1 MEVIITHINA
11 DFDALASLLAA
22 RKLYPEAK
30 LVFPGSQEKSLRDF
44 FVRSS
49 FYVLEADRA
58 RDIALERVTK
68 LIMVDTR
75 QQSRIGRFA
84 EIVDKPGLE
93 IHIYDHHPASA
104 DDVRGTFE
112 AIEAKGATITIILR
126 QLRERGIAI
135 TPDEA
140 TIMMLGIYEDTG
152 SLTFSSTTA
161 EDFYAAA
168 YLLTQGA
175 NLNII
180 SDMIT
185 RELTAE
191 QVFLLNDLIRSA
203 ERYDIRGVQ
212 VVVTAAS
219 SDRYIGDVAIL
230 VHKLKDMENLNCV
243 FALIMMED
251 RIYLIARS
259 RVAEV
264 NAAEVALEFGGGGHP
279 TAASATIRDLTMAE
293 AKERLLGV
301 LHEVVRPRL
310 TASAIMTHPVKTI
323 QQADTI
329 KEAHKLLS
337 RHYTIAV
344 LPVLAQEE
352 LVGLIPRP
360 IVERAM
366 LHGLGDLTVKEYM
379 IADFAIVQADAPL
392 REVQGHIV
400 GENQRFLP
408 VVAKGRL
415 IGGIT
420 RTDLLRA
427 LHNALTPA
435 PLAFMRTRRKA
446 VARLMD
452 ERLAAPAVSLLRELG
467 QVGEELGLQIYAV
480 GGFVR
485 DLILRRENKDIDVVV
500 EGDGIRFAQ
509 VFGARSGCRVKVHKR
524 MKTAT
529 LFLANGYKIDV
540 VTARMEYY
548 ERPAAL
554 PTVELS
560 SIKMDLF
567 RRDFTINTLAIE
579 LKPDAF
585 GQLLDFFGG
594 QRDLKEGVIKVLH
607 SLSFVEDPS
616 RIFRAIRF
624 EQRFGLHIGKQT
636 QGLMKNAISM
646 GFLERLS
653 GKRVFTELELIL
665 SEANPLPMVERMAEF
680 NLFAVL
686 HPQLRYEA
694 ATKALLTRVSEVVNW
709 YDLLFLEV
717 QYAKW
722 MVYLLGLADQ
732 LQLKGLEELTIRLA
746 LAPRYRKRLI
756 QGSTEGQRVLQRAR
770 RKRLS
775 PKEIY
780 TLFKPLPIEVLL
792 YIMAKAEEKEVQ
804 KAISLFFTQLNA
816 IKVSL
821 RGKDLQELGIK
832 PGPLYREILDALL
845 VARLEGKIKTKED
858 ELKYVEAHYLQRK
871 FSPSPLRGRG
881 KGPAPLC
888 INQKGRDTAGRQ

>member
-22 RKLYPEAK
+22 HKLYPEAK

-44 FVRSS
+44 FVRST
-49 FYVLEADRA
+49 FYVLEADRVK
-58 RDIALERVTK
+58 DIALEKVTR

-75 QQSRIGRFA
+75 QRSRIGRFA
-84 EIVDKPGLE
+84 EIVDKPGVE

-104 DDVRGTFE
+104 DDVKGTRE
-112 AIEAKGATITIILR
+112 AIEGKGATITIILR
-126 QLRERGIAI
+126 HLRERGVLI

-161 EDFYAAA
+161 EDFHAAA

-175 NLNII
+175 SLNII

-203 ERYDIRGVQ
+203 ERYDIRGVE
-212 VVVTAAS
+212 VVVTTGS
-219 SDRYIGDVAIL
+219 SDRYIGDVALL

-243 FALIMMED
+243 FALISMED

-264 NAAEVALEFGGGGHP
+264 NAAEVAVEFGGGGHP
-279 TAASATIRDLTMAE
+279 PAASATIKDLTMVE
-293 AKERLLGV
+293 AKEKLLGL

-310 TASAIMTHPVKTI
+310 RARDIMIHPLKTI
-323 QQADTI
+323 QQENTI
-329 KEAHKLLS
+329 SEARKILS
-337 RHYTIAV
+337 RYYTITV
-344 LPVLAQEE
+344 LPVLAKDQ

-366 LHGLGDLTVKEYM
+366 LHGLGDLAVKEYM
-379 IADFAIVQADAPL
+379 ITDFAFVQRDTPL

-408 VVAKGRL
+408 VVDEGRL

-427 LHNALTPA
+427 LHSALTPS
-435 PLAFMRTRRKA
+435 PLAAMRTRRKPLA
-446 VARLMD
+446 KLMD
-452 ERLAAPAVSLLRELG
+452 ERLAAPVVSLLRELG
-467 QVGEELGLQIYAV
+467 QVGEELGYPIYAV

-485 DLILRRENKDIDVVV
+485 DLILRRETKDIDVVV
-500 EGDGIRFAQ
+500 EGDGIRVAQ
-509 VFGARSGCRVKVHKR
+509 AFGARSGCRVKVHKR

-529 LFLANGYKIDV
+529 LLLANGYKVDV
-540 VTARMEYY
+540 ATARMEYY

-560 SIKMDLF
+560 SLKMDLF
-567 RRDFTINTLAIE
+567 RRDFTINTLATE
-579 LKPDAF
+579 LTSGAF

-594 QRDLKEGVIKVLH
+594 ERDVKEGVIKVLH
-607 SLSFVEDPS
+607 NLSFVEDPS

-624 EQRFGLHIGKQT
+624 EQRFGFHIGKQT

-646 GFLERLS
+646 GFLEQLS
-653 GKRVFTELELIL
+653 GKRLFTELELIL
-665 SEANPLPMVERMAEF
+665 REENPLPMVERLAEF
-680 NLFAVL
+680 NLLAVL
-686 HPQLRYEA
+686 HPRLRYDA
-694 ATKALLTRVSEVVNW
+694 AAKALLARVSEVVNW
-709 YDLLFLEV
+709 FELLFLEV
-717 QYAKW
+717 PYAKW

-732 LQLKGLEELTIRLA
+732 LQLAGLEEMIQRLG
-746 LAPRYRKRLI
+746 LPPRYRKRLI
-756 QGSTEGQRVLQRAR
+756 EGSAEGHTVLQQAR

-775 PKEIY
+775 SKEIY
-780 TLFKPLPIEVLL
+780 TLFKPLPIEAIL
-792 YIMAKAEEKEVQ
+792 YVMAKAEEREVQ
-804 KAISLFFTQLNA
+804 KTISLFFTQLNTM
-816 IKVSL
+816 KVSL
-821 RGKDLQELGIK
+821 RGRDLRDLGIT
-832 PGPLYREILDALL
+832 PGPLYREIFDALL
-845 VARLEGKIKTKED
+845 VARLEGTIKTKAD
-858 ELKYVEAHYLQRK
+858 EMRYVKAHYLAR
-871 FSPSPLRGRG
+871 RV
-881 KGPAPLC
+881 
-888 INQKGRDTAGRQ
+888 

>member
-1 MEVIITHINA
+1 MEVIITHISA

-22 RKLYPEAK
+22 HKLYPEAK

-44 FVRSS
+44 FVRST
-49 FYVLEADRA
+49 FYILEADRA
-58 RDIALERVTK
+58 KDIALEKVTR

-75 QQSRIGRFA
+75 QRSRIGRFA

-104 DDVRGTFE
+104 DDVKGTLE
-112 AIEAKGATITIILR
+112 AIEGKGATITIILR
-126 QLRERGIAI
+126 ILRERDIAI

-161 EDFYAAA
+161 DDFTAAA

-175 NLNII
+175 SLNII

-203 ERYDIRGVQ
+203 ERYDIRGVE

-243 FALIMMED
+243 FALISMED

-279 TAASATIRDLTMAE
+279 TAASATIKDLTMVE
-293 AKERLLGV
+293 AKERLLGI

-310 TASAIMTHPVKTI
+310 RARDIMIHPLKTI
-323 QQADTI
+323 QQEDTI
-329 KEAHKLLS
+329 REAQRILS
-337 RHYTIAV
+337 RYYTITV

-352 LVGLIPRP
+352 LVGLISRP

-366 LHGLGDLTVKEYM
+366 RHGLGDLMVKEYM
-379 IADFAIVQADAPL
+379 IVDFAFVQGETPL
-392 REVQGHIV
+392 REVQGQIV

-408 VVAKGRL
+408 VVEKGRL

-427 LHNALTPA
+427 LHSALTPS
-435 PLAFMRTRRKA
+435 PLASMRTRRKA
-446 VARLMD
+446 LTKLMD
-452 ERLAAPAVSLLRELG
+452 ERLAAPVVSLLRELG
-467 QVGEELGLQIYAV
+467 QVGEELGLQVYAV

-485 DLILRRENKDIDVVV
+485 DLILRRETKDIDVVV
-500 EGDGIRFAQ
+500 EGDGIHFAQ
-509 VFGARSGCRVKVHKR
+509 SFGARSGCRVKVHKR
-524 MKTAT
+524 MKTAAI
-529 LFLANGYKIDV
+529 LLANGYKVDV
-540 VTARMEYY
+540 ATARMEYY
-548 ERPAAL
+548 EHPAAL

-579 LKPDAF
+579 LKSGAF

-594 QRDLKEGVIKVLH
+594 ERDLKEGVIRVLH
-607 SLSFVEDPS
+607 NLSFVEDPS
-616 RIFRAIRF
+616 RIFRAVRF
-624 EQRFGLHIGKQT
+624 EQRFGFHIGKQT

-653 GKRVFTELELIL
+653 GKRLFTELELIL
-665 SEANPLPMVERMAEF
+665 REANPLPMVERMAEF
-680 NLFAVL
+680 NLLTVL
-686 HPQLRYEA
+686 HPRLRYDA
-694 ATKALLTRVSEVVNW
+694 ATKALLARVSEVVGW
-709 YDLLFLEV
+709 FDLLFLEV
-717 QYAKW
+717 PYAKW
-722 MVYLLGLADQ
+722 MVYLLGLADP
-732 LQLKGLEELTIRLA
+732 LQLAGLEELTQRLA
-746 LAPRYRKRLI
+746 LPPRYKKRLI
-756 QGSTEGQRVLQRAR
+756 EGSAEGHTALQQAR

-775 PKEIY
+775 SKEIY
-780 TLFKPLPIEVLL
+780 TLFKPLPIEAIL
-792 YIMAKAEEKEVQ
+792 YVMAKAEEREVQ
-804 KAISLFFTQLNA
+804 KEISLFFTQLNA
-816 IKVSL
+816 MKVSL
-821 RGKDLQELGIK
+821 RGRDLRDLGIK
-832 PGPLYREILDALL
+832 PGPLYREIFDALL
-845 VARLEGKIKTKED
+845 VARLEGTIKTKED
-858 ELKYVEAHYLQRK
+858 EMRYVKAHYIERK
-871 FSPSPLRGRG
+871 PCLSPQGGEDTGEG
-881 KGPAPLC
+881 K
-888 INQKGRDTAGRQ
+888 IV

>member
-22 RKLYPEAK
+22 HKLYPEAK

-44 FVRSS
+44 FVRST
-49 FYVLEADRA
+49 FYILEADRA
-58 RDIALERVTK
+58 KDIALEKVTR

-75 QQSRIGRFA
+75 QRSRIGRFA
-84 EIVDKPGLE
+84 EIVDKPGVE

-104 DDVRGTFE
+104 DDVRGTLE
-112 AIEAKGATITIILR
+112 AIEGKGATITIILR
-126 QLRERGIAI
+126 QLRERGITI

-161 EDFYAAA
+161 EDFTAAA

-175 NLNII
+175 SLNII

-203 ERYDIRGVQ
+203 ERYDIRGVE
-212 VVVTAAS
+212 VVVTTAS

-243 FALIMMED
+243 FALISMED

-279 TAASATIRDLTMAE
+279 MAASATIKDLTMVE
-293 AKERLLGV
+293 TKEKLLGL
-301 LHEVVRPRL
+301 LHAVVRPRL
-310 TASAIMTHPVKTI
+310 RARDIMTYPVKTI
-323 QQADTI
+323 QQAGTI
-329 KEAHKLLS
+329 KEAHEILS
-337 RHYTIAV
+337 RYYTITV

-379 IADFAIVQADAPL
+379 IVDFAFVQGDTPL
-392 REVQGHIV
+392 REVQGRIV

-408 VVAKGRL
+408 VVEKGRL

-427 LHNALTPA
+427 LHSVLTPS
-435 PLAFMRTRRKA
+435 PLAFMRTRRKTLA
-446 VARLMD
+446 KLMD
-452 ERLAAPAVSLLRELG
+452 ERLAPPVVSLLRELG
-467 QVGEELGLQIYAV
+467 QVGEELGLQVYAV

-485 DLILRRENKDIDVVV
+485 DLILRRETKDIDVVV
-500 EGDGIRFAQ
+500 EGDGIHFAQ
-509 VFGARSGCRVKVHKR
+509 SFGARCGCRVKVHKR

-529 LFLANGYKIDV
+529 ILFANGYKVDV
-540 VTARMEYY
+540 ATARMEYY
-548 ERPAAL
+548 EHPAAL

-579 LKPDAF
+579 LTSGAF

-594 QRDLKEGVIKVLH
+594 ERDLKEGVIRVLH
-607 SLSFVEDPS
+607 NLSFVEDPS
-616 RIFRAIRF
+616 RIFRGIRF

-653 GKRVFTELELIL
+653 GKRLFTELELIL
-665 SEANPLPMVERMAEF
+665 REENPLPMVERMAEF
-680 NLFAVL
+680 NLLTVL
-686 HPQLRYEA
+686 HPRLRYDA
-694 ATKALLTRVSEVVNW
+694 ATKALLARVSEVVNW
-709 YDLLFLEV
+709 FDLLFLEV
-717 QYAKW
+717 PYARW
-722 MVYLLGLADQ
+722 MVYLLGFADPLPLA
-732 LQLKGLEELTIRLA
+732 GLEELTQRLA
-746 LAPRYRKRLI
+746 LPPRYRKRLME
-756 QGSTEGQRVLQRAR
+756 GSTAGHTALQQAR
-770 RKRLS
+770 RKQLS
-775 PKEIY
+775 SKEIY
-780 TLFKPLPIEVLL
+780 TLFKPLPIEAIL
-792 YIMAKAEEKEVQ
+792 YVMAKAEEREVQ

-816 IKVSL
+816 MKVSL
-821 RGKDLQELGIK
+821 RGRDLRDLGIK

-845 VARLEGKIKTKED
+845 VARLEGTIKTKAD
-858 ELKYVEAHYLQRK
+858 EMRYVKAHYLAR
-871 FSPSPLRGRG
+871 RV
-881 KGPAPLC
+881 
-888 INQKGRDTAGRQ
+888 

>member
-22 RKLYPEAK
+22 HKLYPEAK

-44 FVRSS
+44 FVRST

-58 RDIALERVTK
+58 KDIALEKVTR

-75 QQSRIGRFA
+75 QRSRIGRFA

-104 DDVRGTFE
+104 DDVQGTLE
-112 AIEAKGATITIILR
+112 AIEGKGATVTIILR
-126 QLRERGIAI
+126 ILRERGITI

-161 EDFYAAA
+161 EDFTAAA
-168 YLLTQGA
+168 HLLTQGA
-175 NLNII
+175 SLNII

-203 ERYDIRGVQ
+203 ERYDIRGVE
-212 VVVTAAS
+212 VVVTTAS

-243 FALIMMED
+243 FALISMED

-279 TAASATIRDLTMAE
+279 TAASATIKDLTMVE
-293 AKERLLGV
+293 AKEKLLGI

-310 TASAIMTHPVKTI
+310 RARDIMIHPLKAI
-323 QQADTI
+323 QQEDTI
-329 KEAHKLLS
+329 REAQKILS
-337 RHYTIAV
+337 RYYTITV
-344 LPVLAQEE
+344 LPVLAKEQ
-352 LVGLIPRP
+352 LVGLISRP

-366 LHGLGDLTVKEYM
+366 LHGLGDLAVKEYM
-379 IADFAIVQADAPL
+379 IVDFAIVQGDAPL

-408 VVAKGRL
+408 VMEKNRL

-427 LHNALTPA
+427 LHSALTPS
-435 PLAFMRTRRKA
+435 PLAAMRTRRKTLTK
-446 VARLMD
+446 LMD
-452 ERLAAPAVSLLRELG
+452 ERLAAPVVSLLRELG
-467 QVGEELGLQIYAV
+467 QVGEELGLQVYAV

-485 DLILRRENKDIDVVV
+485 DLILRRETKDIDVVV
-500 EGDGIRFAQ
+500 EGDGIHFAQ
-509 VFGARSGCRVKVHKR
+509 SFGARSGCRVTVHKR

-529 LFLANGYKIDV
+529 LLFANGYKVDV
-540 VTARMEYY
+540 ATARMEYY

-579 LKPDAF
+579 LKSGAF

-594 QRDLKEGVIKVLH
+594 ERDVKEGVIRVLH
-607 SLSFVEDPS
+607 NLSFVEDPS

-624 EQRFGLHIGKQT
+624 EQRFGFHIGKQT

-646 GFLERLS
+646 GFLEHLS
-653 GKRVFTELELIL
+653 GKRLFTELELIL
-665 SEANPLPMVERMAEF
+665 REENPLPMVERMAEF
-680 NLFAVL
+680 NLFTVL
-686 HPQLRYEA
+686 HPRLRYDA
-694 ATKALLTRVSEVVNW
+694 ATKALLARVSEVVNW
-709 YDLLFLEV
+709 FDLLFLEV
-717 QYAKW
+717 PYAKW

-732 LQLKGLEELTIRLA
+732 VQLTGMEELTLRLA
-746 LAPRYRKRLI
+746 LPPRYRKRLLE
-756 QGSTEGQRVLQRAR
+756 GSAEGNTVLQRAR

-775 PKEIY
+775 SKEIY
-780 TLFKPLPIEVLL
+780 TLFKPLPIEALL
-792 YIMAKAEEKEVQ
+792 YVMAKAEEKEVQ

-816 IKVSL
+816 MKVSL
-821 RGKDLQELGIK
+821 RGRDLRDLGIK

-845 VARLEGKIKTKED
+845 SGRLEGKIKTKED
-858 ELKYVEAHYLQRK
+858 EMRYVKAHYLAR
-871 FSPSPLRGRG
+871 RV
-881 KGPAPLC
+881 
-888 INQKGRDTAGRQ
+888 

>member
-1 MEVIITHINA
+1 MEVIITHISA

-22 RKLYPEAK
+22 HKLYPEAK

-44 FVRSS
+44 FVRST
-49 FYVLEADRA
+49 FYILEADRA
-58 RDIALERVTK
+58 KDIALEKVTR

-75 QQSRIGRFA
+75 QRSRIGRFA

-104 DDVRGTFE
+104 DDVKGTLE
-112 AIEAKGATITIILR
+112 AIEGKGATITIILR
-126 QLRERGIAI
+126 QLRERNITI

-161 EDFYAAA
+161 DDFTAAA

-175 NLNII
+175 SLNII

-203 ERYDIRGVQ
+203 ERYDIRGVE

-243 FALIMMED
+243 FALISMED

-279 TAASATIRDLTMAE
+279 TAASATIKDLTMVE
-293 AKERLLGV
+293 AKERLLGI

-310 TASAIMTHPVKTI
+310 RARDIMIHPLKTI
-323 QQADTI
+323 QQEDTI
-329 KEAHKLLS
+329 REAQRILS
-337 RHYTIAV
+337 RYYTITV

-379 IADFAIVQADAPL
+379 IVDFAFVQGETPL
-392 REVQGHIV
+392 REVQGQIV

-408 VVAKGRL
+408 VVEKGRL

-427 LHNALTPA
+427 LHSALTPS
-435 PLAFMRTRRKA
+435 PLASMRTRRKA
-446 VARLMD
+446 LTKLMD
-452 ERLAAPAVSLLRELG
+452 ERLAAPVVSLLRELG
-467 QVGEELGLQIYAV
+467 QVGEELGLQVYAV

-485 DLILRRENKDIDVVV
+485 DLILRRETKDIDVVV
-500 EGDGIRFAQ
+500 EGDGIHFAQ
-509 VFGARSGCRVKVHKR
+509 SFGARSGCRVKVHKR
-524 MKTAT
+524 MKTAAI
-529 LFLANGYKIDV
+529 LLANGYKVDV
-540 VTARMEYY
+540 ATARMEYY
-548 ERPAAL
+548 EHPAAL

-579 LKPDAF
+579 LKSGAF

-594 QRDLKEGVIKVLH
+594 ERDLKEGVIRVLH
-607 SLSFVEDPS
+607 NLSFVEDPS
-616 RIFRAIRF
+616 RIFRAVRF
-624 EQRFGLHIGKQT
+624 EQRFDFHIGKQT

-653 GKRVFTELELIL
+653 GKRLFTELELIL
-665 SEANPLPMVERMAEF
+665 REENPLPMVERMAEF
-680 NLFAVL
+680 NLLTVL
-686 HPQLRYEA
+686 HPRLRYDA
-694 ATKALLTRVSEVVNW
+694 ATKALLARVSEVVGW
-709 YDLLFLEV
+709 FDLLFLEV
-717 QYAKW
+717 PYAKW
-722 MVYLLGLADQ
+722 MVYLLGLADP
-732 LQLKGLEELTIRLA
+732 LQLAGLEELTQRLA
-746 LAPRYRKRLI
+746 LPPRYKKRLI
-756 QGSTEGQRVLQRAR
+756 EGSAEGHTALQQAR

-775 PKEIY
+775 SKEIY
-780 TLFKPLPIEVLL
+780 TLFKPLPIEAIL
-792 YIMAKAEEKEVQ
+792 YVMAKAEEREVQ
-804 KAISLFFTQLNA
+804 KEISLFFTQLNA
-816 IKVSL
+816 MKVSL
-821 RGKDLQELGIK
+821 RGRDLRDLGIK
-832 PGPLYREILDALL
+832 PGPLYREIFDALL
-845 VARLEGKIKTKED
+845 VARLEGTIKTKED
-858 ELKYVEAHYLQRK
+858 EMRYVKAHYIERK
-871 FSPSPLRGRG
+871 PCLSPQGGEDTGEG
-881 KGPAPLC
+881 K
-888 INQKGRDTAGRQ
+888 IV

>member
-22 RKLYPEAK
+22 HKLYPEAK

-44 FVRSS
+44 FVRST
-49 FYVLEADRA
+49 FYILEADRA
-58 RDIALERVTK
+58 KDITLEQVTK

-75 QQSRIGRFA
+75 QRSRIGRFA

-104 DDVRGTFE
+104 DDVKGTLE
-112 AIEAKGATITIILR
+112 AIEGKGATITIILR
-126 QLRERGIAI
+126 QLRERGITI

-161 EDFYAAA
+161 DDFTAAA

-175 NLNII
+175 SLNII

-203 ERYDIRGVQ
+203 ERYDIRGVE
-212 VVVTAAS
+212 VVVTSAS

-243 FALIMMED
+243 FALISMED

-259 RVAEV
+259 RVGEV
-264 NAAEVALEFGGGGHP
+264 NAAEVTLEFGGGGHP
-279 TAASATIRDLTMAE
+279 TAASATIKDLTMVE
-293 AKERLLGV
+293 AKERLLGI
-301 LHEVVRPRL
+301 LHEKVRPRL
-310 TASAIMTHPVKTI
+310 AARDIMIHPLKTI
-323 QQADTI
+323 QQEDTI
-329 KEAHKLLS
+329 REAQKILS
-337 RHYTIAV
+337 RYYTITV

-366 LHGLGDLTVKEYM
+366 RHGLGDLTVKEYM
-379 IADFAIVQADAPL
+379 IVDFTTVQGDTPL
-392 REVQGHIV
+392 REVQGQIV

-408 VVAKGRL
+408 VVEKGRL

-427 LHNALTPA
+427 LHSALTPS
-435 PLAFMRTRRKA
+435 PLAAMRMRRKTLTK
-446 VARLMD
+446 LMD
-452 ERLAAPAVSLLRELG
+452 ERLAAPVVSLLRGLG
-467 QVGEELGLQIYAV
+467 QVGEELGLQVYAV

-485 DLILRRENKDIDVVV
+485 DLILRRETKDIDVVV
-500 EGDGIRFAQ
+500 EGDGIHFAQ
-509 VFGARSGCRVKVHKR
+509 SFGARSGCRVKVHKR
-524 MKTAT
+524 MKTAAI
-529 LFLANGYKIDV
+529 LLANGYKVDV
-540 VTARMEYY
+540 ATARMEYY
-548 ERPAAL
+548 EHPAAL

-579 LKPDAF
+579 LKSGAF

-594 QRDLKEGVIKVLH
+594 ERDLKEGVIRVLH
-607 SLSFVEDPS
+607 NLSFVEDPS
-616 RIFRAIRF
+616 RIFRAVRF
-624 EQRFGLHIGKQT
+624 EQRFGFHIGKQT

-653 GKRVFTELELIL
+653 GKRLFTELELIL
-665 SEANPLPMVERMAEF
+665 REENSLPMVERMAEF
-680 NLFAVL
+680 NLLTVL
-686 HPQLRYEA
+686 HPRLRYDA
-694 ATKALLTRVSEVVNW
+694 ATKALLARVSEAVNW
-709 YDLLFLEV
+709 FDLLFLEV
-717 QYAKW
+717 PYARW
-722 MVYLLGLADQ
+722 MVYLLGLADP
-732 LQLKGLEELTIRLA
+732 LPLAGLEELTQRLA
-746 LAPRYRKRLI
+746 LPPRYRKRLI
-756 QGSTEGQRVLQRAR
+756 EGSAEGHTALQQAR
-770 RKRLS
+770 RKQLS
-775 PKEIY
+775 SKEIY
-780 TLFKPLPIEVLL
+780 TLFKPLSVEAIL
-792 YIMAKAEEKEVQ
+792 YVMAKAEEREVQ
-804 KAISLFFTQLNA
+804 KEISLFFTQLNA
-816 IKVSL
+816 MKVSL
-821 RGKDLQELGIK
+821 RGRDLKELGIK

-845 VARLEGKIKTKED
+845 VARLEGTIKTKAD
-858 ELKYVEAHYLQRK
+858 EMRYVKAHYLAR
-871 FSPSPLRGRG
+871 RV
-881 KGPAPLC
+881 
-888 INQKGRDTAGRQ
+888 